1 MSRAPQT
8 FGANVVRRMWYRDT
22 WYYSVIDVVAV
33 LAESVNLNNCT
44 QVASSTSRLNTARK
58 RSYEHIL
65 LDPL

>member
-1 MSRAPQT
+1 
-8 FGANVVRRMWYRDT
+8 MWYWDT
-22 WYYSVIDVVAV
+22 WYYNVIDVVAV

-44 QVASSTSRLNTARK
+44 QAASSTSRLNTARK

>member
-1 MSRAPQT
+1 
-8 FGANVVRRMWYRDT
+8 MWYRDT

-44 QVASSTSRLNTARK
+44 QAASSTSRLNTARK
-58 RSYEHIL
+58 RSYEHTL